1 MSLMSFDPLLGSPSL
16 FAWPEIQRME
26 RELGAVDISTNGD
39 FNYTCNFQGFRPSE
53 IKVHHEGDRVIM
65 EAESKRNGRN
75 EHYERSIKRI
85 IKLPDDVDKQS
96 VRCELTDKGE
106 MIVHASKMAISGSEK
121 RPIPITFKKSQ

>member
-1 MSLMSFDPLLGSPSL
+1 MSLDPLLGSPSL

-26 RELGAVDISTNGD
+26 RELGAVDMTKNGD

-96 VRCELTDKGE
+96 VRCEMNDKGE
-106 MIVHASKMAISGSEK
+106 MIVHASKMAINGPEK
-121 RPIPITFKKSQ
+121 RSIPITFKKSQ